1 MPVPTNPAHP
11 LFCWVP
17 FGITSSPSVPAV
29 PTRGCGVT
37 PVILRGRRPR
47 MSLGT
52 QDRPTRVGP
61 EVGGEGGEN
70 RESRLAGGFRHV
82 IGGGGRNLERRRSSW
97 RVATLVTCLGRRGAP
112 HAQSRHIG
120 QSGGPPSGRRAWR
133 TTRKPWR
140 SYSARLRGARRA
152 PRCAPSWRACA

>member
-82 IGGGGRNLERRRSSW
+82 IGSGGRNLERRRSSW
-97 RVATLVTCLGRRGAP
+97 RVATLVAYPGRRRAP
-112 HAQSRHIG
+112 HAGSRHIG
-120 QSGGPPSGRRAWR
+120 QSGGAPPGPRGPRGTREPRR
-133 TTRKPWR
+133 
-140 SYSARLRGARRA
+140 SDSARVRGARRA
-152 PRCAPSWRACA
+152 PP